1 MSLLRRLIQNHCG
14 SWFCLCGRLNIED
27 TRKAIG
33 ADSLAFLP
41 LERLR
46 GMLEHEAP
54 TFCDACFSGAYP
66 VPPRDLTKDKEEK
79 LKPAHILEEGYEGK
93 IEATAEESKAM
104 AEEAAAMEASSA
116 DQNQKPVVVV

>member
-1 MSLLRRLIQNHCG
+1 
-14 SWFCLCGRLNIED
+14 
-27 TRKAIG
+27 
-33 ADSLAFLP
+33 
-41 LERLR
+41 
-46 GMLEHEAP
+46 MLEHEAP